1 MSQRRD
7 HPVRV
12 RTESKREAILQAAS
26 QVFLESGF
34 EGASMAE
41 IAARVGGSK
50 ATLYGYFPSKEDL
63 FIEVMHDAA
72 KHHCER
78 IFASLEN
85 DADDLPVAL
94 QRFGERMLAVLCQE
108 SGIQARRAIIA
119 ESGRSDIGLRFY
131 EGGPKKGTAEL
142 ARFLALQMEKGKLRQ
157 SDPIVAAHHLMALL
171 DSETTT
177 PRLFGIEK
185 KLTKGYIREAVGRA
199 IDTFLGGHRSSGSAG
214 HGGA

>member
-1 MSQRRD
+1 M
-7 HPVRV
+7 RV
-12 RTESKREAILQAAS
+12 RTESKREAILEAAS

-50 ATLYGYFPSKEDL
+50 ATLYGYFGSKEDL
-63 FIEVMHDAA
+63 FVEVMHSAA
-72 KHHCER
+72 KHHFER
-78 IFASLEN
+78 IFAALEN
-85 DADDLPVAL
+85 DSDDLPLAL
-94 QRFGERMLAVLCQE
+94 QRFGERTLAVLCQE
-108 SGIQARRAIIA
+108 SAVQARRAIIA
-119 ESGRSDIGLRFY
+119 ESGRSDIGVRFF

-142 ARFLALQMEKGKLRQ
+142 GRFLALQMEKGKLRQ

-171 DSETTT
+171 DSETIT

-199 IDTFLGGHRSSGSAG
+199 LDTFLAGHRPS
-214 HGGA
+214 GGASDKGS

>member
-1 MSQRRD
+1 M
-7 HPVRV
+7 RV
-12 RTESKREAILQAAS
+12 RTESKREAILEAAS
-26 QVFLESGF
+26 HVFLESGF

-72 KHHCER
+72 KRHCDR
-78 IFASLEN
+78 IFAALEN
-85 DADDLPVAL
+85 DGDDLRLAL
-94 QRFGERMLAVLCQE
+94 QRFGERMLTVLCQE
-108 SGIQARRAIIA
+108 SAVQARRAIIA
-119 ESGRSDIGLRFY
+119 ESGRSDIGVRFF

-142 ARFLALQMEKGKLRQ
+142 GRFLALQMEKGKLRP

-171 DSETTT
+171 DSETIT

-185 KLTKGYIREAVGRA
+185 KLTKGYIREAVSRA
-199 IDTFLGGHRSSGSAG
+199 LETFLAGHRPSAPDEI
-214 HGGA
+214 

>member
-1 MSQRRD
+1 M
-7 HPVRV
+7 RV
-12 RTESKREAILQAAS
+12 RTESKREAILEAAS

-72 KHHCER
+72 KRHCDR
-78 IFASLEN
+78 IFAALEN
-85 DADDLPVAL
+85 DGDDLRLAL
-94 QRFGERMLAVLCQE
+94 QRFGERMLTVLCQE
-108 SGIQARRAIIA
+108 SAVQARRAIIA
-119 ESGRSDIGLRFY
+119 ESGRSDIGVRFF

-142 ARFLALQMEKGKLRQ
+142 GRFLALQMEKGKLRP

-171 DSETTT
+171 DSETIT

-185 KLTKGYIREAVGRA
+185 KLTKGYIREAVSRA
-199 IDTFLGGHRSSGSAG
+199 LETFLGGHRPAPASDEI
-214 HGGA
+214 

>member
-1 MSQRRD
+1 M
-7 HPVRV
+7 RV
-12 RTESKREAILQAAS
+12 RTESKREAILEAAS

-50 ATLYGYFPSKEDL
+50 ATLYGYFGSKEDL
-63 FIEVMHDAA
+63 FVEVMHSAA
-72 KHHCER
+72 KHHFER
-78 IFASLEN
+78 IFAALEN
-85 DADDLPVAL
+85 DSDDLPLAL
-94 QRFGERMLAVLCQE
+94 QRFGERTLAVLCQE
-108 SGIQARRAIIA
+108 SAVQARRAIIA
-119 ESGRSDIGLRFY
+119 ESGRSDIGMRFF

-142 ARFLALQMEKGKLRQ
+142 GRFLALQMEKGKLRQ

-171 DSETTT
+171 DSETIT

-199 IDTFLGGHRSSGSAG
+199 LDTFLAGHRPS
-214 HGGA
+214 GGAGDKGS